1 MPANIPLR
9 PLRSLRLLSGVV
21 ALAAALA
28 GTMAA
33 ASGATNARSAD
44 NPWKAADVEKLAE
57 LRLAALPPLPHDPSN
72 RVADDPRAVALGHRL
87 FFDARLS
94 GNGRVS
100 CATCHDPQLDYQDG
114 RALARGVGTTARRTM
129 PIASTAWNEW
139 MFWDGRKDSQWSQ
152 ALGPLESAVEHG
164 TSRTQVAGVIAT
176 TYRAE
181 YEALFGRVTE
191 PRTTNPHA
199 SPAGDSAAQRAWQ
212 QMDSASRDAVTRTFV
227 NAGKAIAAYER
238 TLRHAPSRF
247 DRYADSVVATG
258 RAPSGLL
265 TDDEV
270 AGLRLFVGKGLC
282 TDCHNGPLFTDQHFH
297 NIGVDAVPSLPDDR
311 GRARGAT
318 LVQRDE
324 FNCRSRWSDARP
336 EQCDALE
343 FMVADGEE
351 LDRAFKTPSLRN
363 VALRAPYMHAG
374 QLADLG
380 AVIKH
385 YNTAPKGPHGHSEL
399 RALQLTA
406 KERQQLVAFLG
417 ALTSPLA
424 TPRALLEPPR

>member
-1 MPANIPLR
+1 MPRHP
-9 PLRSLRLLSGVV
+9 SLSLLAGAV

-33 ASGATNARSAD
+33 TTGVTSAR
-44 NPWKAADVEKLAE
+44 AADHAWTADERETLGA

-100 CATCHDPQLDYQDG
+100 CATCHDPSLDYQDG
-114 RALARGVGTTARRTM
+114 RPLARGVGTTDRRTM
-129 PIASTAWNEW
+129 PIASTAWSEW

-164 TSRTQVAGVIAT
+164 TTRAQVARLVAT
-176 TYRAE
+176 EYRAE
-181 YEALFGRVTE
+181 YEALFGRV
-191 PRTTNPHA
+191 PDVRRLPA
-199 SPAGDSAAQRAWQ
+199 QAGPAGDSAARQAWQ
-212 QMDSASRDAVTRTFV
+212 QLDSASRDAVTRTFV

-247 DRYADSVVATG
+247 DRYADAVVATG
-258 RAPSGLL
+258 HAPSGVL
-265 TDDEV
+265 TNDEE
-270 AGLRLFVGKGLC
+270 AGLRIFIGRGSC
-282 TDCHNGPLFTDQHFH
+282 TNCHNGPLFTDQHFH
-297 NIGVDAVPSLPDDR
+297 NTGVAAVPSLPEDR
-311 GRARGAT
+311 GRARGAA
-318 LVQRDE
+318 LVQHDE

-336 EQCDALE
+336 EQCEALE

-363 VALRAPYMHAG
+363 VAIRAPYMHAG
-374 QLADLG
+374 QLADL
-380 AVIKH
+380 ATVLRH
-385 YNTAPKGPHGHSEL
+385 YNSAPKAPHGHSEL
-399 RALQLTA
+399 RPLQLTG
-406 KERQQLVAFLG
+406 KQRRQLAAFLG